1 MKIRKSQ
8 CGKPVISRRCAERQN
23 RKHTNTC
30 AITDHFRWKAEI
42 LYKKRGHTSCESS
55 APIADDYAGVTSAEK
70 AADQT
75 AMAFYKFIWNK
86 EKLAKILNSTL
97 LPEKI
102 PTRCS
107 STLCQ
112 GAGINT
118 KPDGFVQSHPAAAIS
133 KALQG
138 WFQCAQHLYYS
149 AFALPDSREIFYENY
164 TIFIYLLRIDKSL
177 VQSYNKAIEKQ
188 RPHKTGK
195 AHKILS
201 TGKAIAERKERK
213 TFMVELE
220 PAQLAQAFKKRWTE
234 LHSWWKRT
242 YFA

>member
-1 MKIRKSQ
+1 MQHRK
-8 CGKPVISRRCAERQN
+8 KTLAR
-23 RKHTNTC
+23 
-30 AITDHFRWKAEI
+30 
-42 LYKKRGHTSCESS
+42 L
-55 APIADDYAGVTSAEK
+55 
-70 AADQT
+70 QT
-75 AMAFYKFIWNK
+75 AP
-86 EKLAKILNSTL
+86 L

-118 KPDGFVQSHPAAAIS
+118 KPDGFVQSHPAAAVS

-149 AFALPDSREIFYENY
+149 AFALLSSREIFYENC
-164 TIFIYLLRIDKSL
+164 TIFIYILRIDKRL

-201 TGKAIAERKERK
+201 TGKAVAERKERK

-220 PAQLAQAFKKRWTE
+220 PAQLAQAFKKHWTE

>member
-1 MKIRKSQ
+1 MALHKVIR
-8 CGKPVISRRCAERQN
+8 
-23 RKHTNTC
+23 
-30 AITDHFRWKAEI
+30 F
-42 LYKKRGHTSCESS
+42 
-55 APIADDYAGVTSAEK
+55 
-70 AADQT
+70 AA
-75 AMAFYKFIWNK
+75 
-86 EKLAKILNSTL
+86 L
-97 LPEKI
+97 
-102 PTRCS
+102 
-107 STLCQ
+107 
-112 GAGINT
+112 
-118 KPDGFVQSHPAAAIS
+118 S

-220 PAQLAQAFKKRWTE
+220 PAQLAQAFKK
-234 LHSWWKRT
+234 H
-242 YFA
+242 

>member
-1 MKIRKSQ
+1 M
-8 CGKPVISRRCAERQN
+8 
-23 RKHTNTC
+23 
-30 AITDHFRWKAEI
+30 
-42 LYKKRGHTSCESS
+42 KKRRFCT
-55 APIADDYAGVTSAEK
+55 K
-70 AADQT
+70 
-75 AMAFYKFIWNK
+75 K
-86 EKLAKILNSTL
+86 EAIPVVNHRLQLPMIMLALPLRRNRQIRLRWLSINLYGTQKENLAKILNSTL

-112 GAGINT
+112 GASINT
-118 KPDGFVQSHPAAAIS
+118 KPDGFVQSHPATAIS

-149 AFALPDSREIFYENY
+149 AFTLPDSRGIFYENY

-201 TGKAIAERKERK
+201 TGKAVAERNERK

-220 PAQLAQAFKKRWTE
+220 PAQLAQAFKKHWTE